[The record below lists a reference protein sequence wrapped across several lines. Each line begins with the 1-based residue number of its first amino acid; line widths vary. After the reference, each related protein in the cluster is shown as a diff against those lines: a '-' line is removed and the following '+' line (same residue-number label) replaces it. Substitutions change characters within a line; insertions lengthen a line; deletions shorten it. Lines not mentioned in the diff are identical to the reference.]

1 MAWSEPL
8 QFLVDGDPVG
18 KGRPRAALVGKRVRM
33 YTPAKTTRYEARV
46 RRAIPADA
54 PPVVGMCR
62 VTVDIVY
69 RRPGRRPSHIPRPM
83 WDAGLAY
90 HVGKQDVD
98 NVVKAVL
105 DGLQMKHPSSGQ
117 RWLEETIADA
127 VNDPAPRA
135 RRVKPSPGPA
145 LTVDVEPLRPM
156 PVD

>member
-105 DGLQMKHPSSGQ
+105 DGLQMKHPSSGA
-117 RWLEETIADA
+117 RWLDDDRWVVELS
-127 VNDPAPRA
+127 A
-135 RRVKPSPGPA
+135 RKRCGKSPHVIVGVQYW
-145 LTVDVEPLRPM
+145 VDD
-156 PVD
+156 VDGA